1 MRFCVLGP
9 LEAGEDGQPV
19 VLGGGRQRALLALL
33 LVHAGEVVSRDRLID
48 ELWDG
53 DPPASASQSLDV
65 YVSRLRRALR
75 AAGATNGVLT
85 TRAPGYVLHA
95 ADTDAREFE
104 RLAADGRA
112 ALAAADPARAQ
123 ERLGAALALWRG
135 PAYGEVADAS
145 WARAE
150 AARLEAPRMAATED
164 RIEARLALGEHE
176 ALVPELELLAARHP
190 TRERLVGQLVLALYP
205 SGRPVDALAPLPAPP
220 PRARRRARPRAGP
233 RAAPSRGGRPRP
245 RLGTGPAGARAGGAD
260 AASGRMGGA
269 GGPAA
274 PPRPPRARDPCRGR
288 RHRARCGARAARGR
302 RRRAARAGRGP
313 SRWRGRARP
322 PQRPHCGE
330 RARRRRA
337 GGDRQRRRA
346 RVGE

>member
-9 LEAGEDGQPV
+9 LLEAGEDGQPV

-95 ADTDAREFE
+95 ADTDAREV
-104 RLAADGRA
+104 GRPA
-112 ALAAADPARAQ
+112 GGGRGALPAADPARAQ

-150 AARLEAPRMAATED
+150 A
-164 RIEARLALGEHE
+164 
-176 ALVPELELLAARHP
+176 
-190 TRERLVGQLVLALYP
+190 
-205 SGRPVDALAPLPAPP
+205 
-220 PRARRRARPRAGP
+220 
-233 RAAPSRGGRPRP
+233 
-245 RLGTGPAGARAGGAD
+245 
-260 AASGRMGGA
+260 
-269 GGPAA
+269 
-274 PPRPPRARDPCRGR
+274 
-288 RHRARCGARAARGR
+288 
-302 RRRAARAGRGP
+302 
-313 SRWRGRARP
+313 
-322 PQRPHCGE
+322 
-330 RARRRRA
+330 
-337 GGDRQRRRA
+337 
-346 RVGE
+346 